1 MSVKIKVSYQKE
13 QELQI
18 ILQLLRPVIKSYKAA
33 DRQQGVYKRA
43 YIEIKR
49 ARETSD
55 KKEAIEP
62 EV

>member
-13 QELQI
+13 QELQA

-43 YIEIKR
+43 YIEIKQ
-49 ARETSD
+49 
-55 KKEAIEP
+55 AIEMSGKK
-62 EV
+62 

>member
-33 DRQQGVYKRA
+33 DQQQGIYKRA
-43 YIEIKR
+43 YIEIKQ
-49 ARETSD
+49 AIETSG
-55 KKEAIEP
+55 KK
-62 EV
+62 